1 MRFCIRD
8 SRWQIWIAIP
18 LLSLAFLFSP
28 PQPAL
33 NAGLVDSVKKKID
46 FYRELGMFGNVLEI
60 VRRAYVEEVPI
71 KTLIYGAISGML
83 SKLDPYSMFF
93 TPEEFAE
100 FKGDTEGK
108 FGGIGIEIGIRDGF
122 LTVISPLE
130 GTPAWKAGLKA
141 GDRIVE
147 IDGELTQG
155 ITLLD
160 AVNKL
165 RGEPGT
171 KVKLKI
177 LRKGNPELIEV
188 EITRAIIQIEE
199 IKYADIITGKDEP
212 KIAYLRISEFTED
225 LPESLDEKLKELKD
239 KGMQA
244 LILDLRNNPG
254 GLLNTSVEV
263 AGRFLGK
270 DKLVVYTK
278 GRIGERKEYET
289 AYSGPVCDAPMVVLI
304 NSGTASASEIL
315 AGALQYYKRALV
327 VGEKSFG
334 KGVVQQLFPL
344 PDGSAVKITTEKYYL
359 PDDRCIDKTGIDPDV
374 KVEYKFVLTP
384 EEFVE
389 LLRGEMSSEKVFE
402 KIKKGE
408 KIEEKK
414 EKEEL
419 EREKIKHDAQ
429 IQQAVSL
436 LKALLVVEH

>member
-1 MRFCIRD
+1 MTLL
-8 SRWQIWIAIP
+8 SRWIKGSTKVWLVSLI
-18 LLSLAFLFSP
+18 LLFPSFAE
-28 PQPAL
+28 
-33 NAGLVDSVKKKID
+33 AGLVDQVKKKID
-46 FYRELGMFGNVLEI
+46 FYRELAMFGNVLEM
-60 VRRAYVEEVPI
+60 VRKAYVEETSV
-71 KTLIYGAISGML
+71 KDLIYGAISGML

-100 FKGDTEGK
+100 FKGDTQGK

-122 LTVISPLE
+122 LTVISPIE

-147 IDGELTQG
+147 IDGEITQG
-155 ITLLD
+155 ITLLE

-177 LRKGNPELIEV
+177 LREGESDLIDV

-199 IKYADIITGKDEP
+199 IKFADIITGEDEP
-212 KIAYLRISEFTED
+212 KIAYLRITEFNED
-225 LPESLDEKLKELKD
+225 LPESLDQKLKELTD
-239 KGMQA
+239 KGMVA

-254 GLLNTSVEV
+254 GLLNTAIQV

-278 GRIGERKEYET
+278 GRLTKRKDYRT
-289 AYSGPVCDAPMVVLI
+289 DYQGPVCEVPMVVLI
-304 NSGTASASEIL
+304 NNGTASASEIV
-315 AGALQYYKRALV
+315 AGALQYYKRALI

-344 PDGSAVKITTEKYYL
+344 PDGSAVKITTERYYL
-359 PDDRCIDKTGIDPDV
+359 PNDKCIDKEGIKPDV

-384 EEFVE
+384 EEFAD
-389 LLRGEMSSEKVFE
+389 LLRGELSSEKVFE

-408 KIEEKK
+408 KIEKEPS
-414 EKEEL
+414 EKEIQE
-419 EREKIKHDAQ
+419 EAIKHDSQ
-429 IQQAVSL
+429 IQQSISL
-436 LKALLVVEH
+436 LKAIIAFENSKR